1 MGVSGWPQAPSCV
14 PLERQTRETDRT
26 HGEDGAERHGVI
38 ARDTGVWVPVAGRR
52 RKGCSQ
58 SLQREH
64 GCGQHLH
71 FRLVASGTEGEGI
84 PFLLNHLAR
93 SDLFRKP

>member
-1 MGVSGWPQAPSCV
+1 MGVSGWPQAPSGV
-14 PLERQTRETDRT
+14 PLERQTGETERT
-26 HGEDGAERHGVI
+26 HGEDGAEEHRVI
-38 ARDTGVWVPVAGRR
+38 ARDTGVGVPVSGRH
-52 RKGCSQ
+52 RKGCPQ

-71 FRLVASGTEGEGI
+71 FRLEASRTEGEGI
-84 PFLLNHLAR
+84 PFLLSHLAC